1 MKILLVS
8 LCLLIMGSCSIQK
21 DIRSA
26 EPTKYGASIT
36 STELKDHLYTFASDE
51 FMGRET
57 GKPGQKKAAKYLKT
71 EYQKLGISSPLGEN
85 DYYQDISSAYFNDR
99 FGDTENVIA
108 FIKGRDYDT
117 KSREYVVISA
127 HYDHVGTDAQGNV
140 YNGADDDGSG
150 TVAIL
155 EIAEAFKKA
164 AENGYR
170 PKRSIVFL
178 HFTGEEKGLLGS
190 KFYSENPVFPLE
202 ETVTNL
208 NIDMVGR
215 IDAAHKNAPNYV
227 YLIGSNMLS
236 TELHQLSEAAN
247 EEFVHLNLDYKFNSK
262 TDPNR
267 FYYRSD
273 HYNFAKHGIPVIFY
287 FNGVHEDYHQKTDEP
302 DKIEYDLLAKRA
314 RLIFYTAW
322 KVANADHAPIVDK
335 PVE

>member
-1 MKILLVS
+1 MNRYIFSLSLLLLVG
-8 LCLLIMGSCSIQK
+8 CGGQK
-21 DIRSA
+21 DL
-26 EPTKYGASIT
+26 TKADPIKFGNSIT
-36 STELKDHLYTFASDE
+36 AQELKDHLYTFASDE

-57 GKPGQKKAAKYLKT
+57 GKPGQKKAANYLKS
-71 EYQKLGISSPLGEN
+71 EYITLQIPGLISEGNYFQKIPSS
-85 DYYQDISSAYFNDR
+85 YFNDR
-99 FGDTENVIA
+99 FGDTENVVA

-117 KSREYVVISA
+117 KPQEYLIISA
-127 HYDHVGTDAQGNV
+127 HYDHVGTDDEGNV

-155 EIAEAFKKA
+155 EVAEAFKLA

-170 PKRSIVFL
+170 PKRSIIFL

-190 KFYSENPVFPLE
+190 KYYTENPIVPLD
-202 ETVTNL
+202 ETITNL

-215 IDAAHKNAPNYV
+215 VDPAHEDKPNYI

-236 TELHQLSEAAN
+236 TELHNISEAAN
-247 EEFVHLNLDYKFNSK
+247 TEFVHLNLDYKFNEK
-262 TDPNR
+262 DDPNR

-302 DKIEYDLLAKRA
+302 QKINYTLLEKRA
-314 RLIFYTAW
+314 KLIFYTAW

-335 PVE
+335 PIE